1 MRMLSVLRDAQRI
14 PIRVLEPGHLG
25 SLVMHAAH
33 VFFSTI
39 HRLFLPCR
47 VCLEN
52 ILLNMPKET
61 FYDE

>member
-1 MRMLSVLRDAQRI
+1 
-14 PIRVLEPGHLG
+14 
-25 SLVMHAAH
+25 MHAAH